1 MQYKKT
7 IVLLITLA
15 LLAACKQQAAADVAA
30 SSTPDTSV
38 TTQNQMDQPVAT
50 ELSAQQKLEKK
61 LTKKMPY
68 AELRKTVLA
77 EGWLPLVTSEC
88 KENVGGDAAI
98 CDQQPEVES
107 CSGDGHCNMKFAHG
121 ENVFRVGTFADYTK
135 FWEFSVVEKSDSAIV
150 NEGKEASGAVSLAV
164 DACTQKGYWS
174 FFESFVKSEAIRKSH
189 TSPKVVV
196 SSYSGNAKVE
206 GKYKQFKIG
215 LFDSS
220 WIYVDPATKS
230 SNVQRLDL
238 KDELIGNTFRVT
250 YQKVDFGPDEELVKT
265 IGAPG
270 AYVFELQNGC
280 WRLTQELR

>member
-7 IVLLITLA
+7 IVLLIALA
-15 LLAACKQQAAADVAA
+15 LLAACKKQAAADVAA

-61 LTKKMPY
+61 LTKKMSY
-68 AELRKTVLA
+68 AELRKTILA
-77 EGWLPLVTSEC
+77 EGWLPLITSEC
-88 KENVGGDAAI
+88 KENVGGEAAI

-150 NEGKEASGAVSLAV
+150 NEGKEASGAFSLAE

-215 LFDSS
+215 LFDNT
-220 WIYVDPATKS
+220 WIYIDPAKKTDT
-230 SNVQRLDL
+230 VQRLKL
-238 KDELIGNTFRVT
+238 KDEARGNTFRVN
-250 YQKVDFGPDEELVKT
+250 YQKAEFGPDEVLLKT
-265 IGAPG
+265 IGKPG
-270 AYVFELQNGC
+270 AYVFQLQNAC